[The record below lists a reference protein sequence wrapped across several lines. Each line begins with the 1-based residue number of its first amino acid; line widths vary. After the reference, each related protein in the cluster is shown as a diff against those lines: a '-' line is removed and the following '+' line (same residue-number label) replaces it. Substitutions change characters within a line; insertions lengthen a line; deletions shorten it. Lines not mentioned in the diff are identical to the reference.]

1 MFLGA
6 SAVLVAST
14 IEDCRAPTATGGG
27 IAVISANVTLIGSR
41 VERCDA
47 SDGGAMGVIT
57 GDLALLDGSVL
68 SGSSAARF
76 GGGLH

>member
-14 IEDCRAPTATGGG
+14 IEHCRATSTSGG
-27 IAVISANVTLIGSR
+27 IQVISANVTLIGSR

-47 SDGGAMGVIT
+47 GDAGAMGVIT
-57 GDLALLDGSVL
+57 GDIALLDGSVL
-68 SGSSAARF
+68 SGSSAARY

>member
-1 MFLGA
+1 M
-6 SAVLVAST
+6 LVAST
-14 IEDCRAPTATGGG
+14 IEDCRAPTSAGGG